1 MDHALTVLI
10 GLLVQ
15 LFDLVVAAIA
25 FIEGAAR
32 HLLSQVGIT
41 GPLQGALLIVLGV
54 LLVLAALRLFGRV
67 FAVLLLIVL
76 VLLLLHGLV
85 AGPPPVNA

>member
-1 MDHALTVLI
+1 MDHALTVVL

-25 FIEGAAR
+25 FIEGGAR
-32 HLLSQVGIT
+32 HLLQRVGIT
-41 GPLQGALLIVLGV
+41 GPLQGVLLIVLAV
-54 LLVLAALRLFGRV
+54 LLVAAALRVFGRL

-76 VLLLLHGLV
+76 LLLLLHGLAV
-85 AGPPPVNA
+85 GPPAVRA

>member
-1 MDHALTVLI
+1 MDHALNVVLGLLI
-10 GLLVQ
+10 G
-15 LFDLVVAAIA
+15 LFDLVVAAMA
-25 FIEGAAR
+25 FIEGGAR

-41 GPLQGALLIVLGV
+41 GPLQGALLVVLGV
-54 LLVLAALRLFGRV
+54 LLVVAALRVFGRL

-85 AGPPPVNA
+85 AGVSPVNA